1 MKRTEQGYRVGED
14 HQKAKLTNEQVEQMR
29 AEHETKGSSYGQLA
43 KAFKCG
49 VSTARDIVQ
58 YRTRTYG

>member
-1 MKRTEQGYRVGED
+1 VGED